1 MRLKW
6 KPVEASVKASIFLLE
21 ETEAV
26 RTIPYCPFCPEC
38 GCVVWSCDSQLVTM
52 KQGPRDSQIL
62 VLIPLNPG
70 DTGNVWRHFGS
81 HDLGEAML
89 LASRGGG
96 QGCSTP
102 FQHSRMYIARHSVN
116 GSQGHSQAPL
126 TGRESCTQGSS
137 WSFKNNPRRG
147 SGRSQAQDKP
157 LLPVPSAQEWT
168 DTP

>member
-1 MRLKW
+1 
-6 KPVEASVKASIFLLE
+6 
-21 ETEAV
+21 
-26 RTIPYCPFCPEC
+26 
-38 GCVVWSCDSQLVTM
+38 
-52 KQGPRDSQIL
+52 
-62 VLIPLNPG
+62 
-70 DTGNVWRHFGS
+70 
-81 HDLGEAML
+81 ML

-116 GSQGHSQAPL
+116 GSQGHSRAPL

-157 LLPVPSAQEWT
+157 LRPVPSAQEWT
-168 DTP
+168 DTPRHQGTFQARLSSAWAQTLSRRLQLPSLQQVTDTLSWQTPSAGQGHRLLHLPPQRKAPPNRGRWPRHIQLVRNAQVS